1 MEARNEK
8 EQRMKTVSRCMV
20 FAGKSE
26 MEARRKAKNG
36 IKHMRT
42 GDWQAIRR
50 PANPLKGETGKEN
63 TRQKTGDK

>member
-8 EQRMKTVSRCMV
+8 EQRMKTITRCMV

-26 MEARRKAKNG
+26 MEARRKAKK

-42 GDWQAIRR
+42 GD
-50 PANPLKGETGKEN
+50 
-63 TRQKTGDK
+63 